1 MKQIVTVME
10 LLIQCRQIF
19 RKWPPQK
26 LVLLVNRLFA
36 AVFAWKRYAGAGS
49 ELRHKQFRQAAN
61 LLGDQSISKNFYLG
75 RTASVAILSFLAK
88 NDRKTG
94 SVAVMRRFK
103 AFFAFFNLPR
113 TFSMAN
119 AIPHWVKVGAGYR
132 REYLKI

>member
-1 MKQIVTVME
+1 MTVME

-19 RKWPPQK
+19 RKWSPQK
-26 LVLLVNRLFA
+26 LVLLVSRLFA

-61 LLGDQSISKNFYLG
+61 LLGDQFISKKFYLG

-88 NDRKTG
+88 NDRKTDP
-94 SVAVMRRFK
+94 VVVMRLFE

-119 AIPHWVKVGAGYR
+119 AIPRWVKVGDGHR
-132 REYLKI
+132 REYFKI